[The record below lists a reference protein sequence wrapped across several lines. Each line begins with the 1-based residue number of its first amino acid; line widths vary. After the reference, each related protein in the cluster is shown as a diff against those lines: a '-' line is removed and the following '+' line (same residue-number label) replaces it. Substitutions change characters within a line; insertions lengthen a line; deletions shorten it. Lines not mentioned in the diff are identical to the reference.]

1 MTEKKINYNEII
13 LKNYQKTY
21 PNLAEFSY
29 DTLNDSLVYEG
40 NYIKLNGYGLSRI
53 DPIFFLLNPED
64 IFLYF
69 KNGFYQESN
78 KNIQIKEYLNQL
90 IITED
95 EEDIIKKY
103 VSQYITKLNIYARNI
118 QIFDKNLQNESIKNF
133 ISDFL
138 EAKKIIEEA
147 RKLASDNNYN
157 VYQMINSAYNSE
169 MSSYN
174 QSQSKQMDKQMQLTR
189 TKSNFN
195 GYSEFDKNEEYLNKL
210 NKKENLG
217 ISGFTSI
224 ILIITSALSAGMY
237 IALKLLN

>member
-78 KNIQIKEYLNQL
+78 K
-90 IITED
+90 
-95 EEDIIKKY
+95 
-103 VSQYITKLNIYARNI
+103 NI